1 LENNTSPDDKARK
14 VKLPR
19 SLTEPGTLHN
29 NYTVTRE
36 TLSNLHKGDR
46 QTTDK
51 KGECPS
57 DRESDSLI
65 VPMKP
70 GNAGRGKECYM
81 LSFLL
86 KKH

>member
-1 LENNTSPDDKARK
+1 M
-14 VKLPR
+14 
-19 SLTEPGTLHN
+19 LHN
-29 NYTVTRE
+29 DYPATRE
-36 TLSNLHKGDR
+36 TLSILLRKTGK
-46 QTTDK
+46 QLIK
-51 KGECPS
+51 KGECRR

-86 KKH
+86 MKH

>member
-1 LENNTSPDDKARK
+1 MARK

-19 SLTEPGTLHN
+19 SLKEPGRLHN
-29 NYTVTRE
+29 DYMATRE
-36 TLSNLHKGDR
+36 TPPKSSQGDR

-51 KGECPS
+51 KGECRRG
-57 DRESDSLI
+57 RESDSLI